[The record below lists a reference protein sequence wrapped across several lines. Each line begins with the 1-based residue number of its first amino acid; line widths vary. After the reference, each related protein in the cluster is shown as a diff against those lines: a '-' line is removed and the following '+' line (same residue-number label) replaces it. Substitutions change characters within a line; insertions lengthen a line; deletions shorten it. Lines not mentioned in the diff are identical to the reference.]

1 MKKIFRKKTISD
13 LLLKSGNMQL
23 PKTIGPFD
31 LIMLG
36 VGAIV
41 GTGIFILP
49 GTVSAL
55 HAGPGIIFSFT
66 IAAVVCA
73 FAALCYS
80 EFSSTVPVA
89 GSAHSYTYISVGE
102 IIAWLVAW
110 AVVLESGLES
120 AP

>member
-1 MKKIFRKKTISD
+1 MKKIFRKKPIND

-23 PKTIGPFD
+23 PKTMGSFD

-55 HAGPGIIFSFT
+55 HAGPGDCLLLYDCCSR
-66 IAAVVCA
+66 
-73 FAALCYS
+73 LC
-80 EFSSTVPVA
+80 
-89 GSAHSYTYISVGE
+89 ISR
-102 IIAWLVAW
+102 AMLF
-110 AVVLESGLES
+110 
-120 AP
+120 

>member
-1 MKKIFRKKTISD
+1 MKKLFRKKSIDD
-13 LLLKSGNMQL
+13 LLLKSGSIQL

-31 LIMLG
+31 LVLLG

-55 HAGPGIIFSFT
+55 HAGPGIVFSFT

-73 FAALCYS
+73 LAALCYS
-80 EFSSTVPVA
+80 EFASAVRIHIVISSLA
-89 GSAHSYTYISVGE
+89 S
-102 IIAWLVAW
+102 
-110 AVVLESGLES
+110 
-120 AP
+120 